1 MDGLIDPFYESCE
14 PALEPGHIWCDQPI
28 YLPARHGLKITRV
41 DPLDDSKLDYNVCG
55 RTEEI
60 FDHPPVASLKMESTE
75 GAVVAKTKRDRPVIV
90 IGGTHASELLGRE
103 DRTTHAEI
111 AMVVPVYKSEQYS
124 EAMRRRMQIYDI
136 ANVFYL
142 PAASSL
148 AFKEGFA
155 RLDHLQAVPQPSAL
169 QAPRAQAQRRRV
181 GRTHRVA
188 DDSAHGPGAHQ
199 LNDRRLPKHGHAV
212 QRVTRPR

>member
-41 DPLDDSKLDYNVCG
+41 DPSDDSKLDYKVCG

-60 FDHPPVASLKMESTE
+60 FDHAPVASLKMESTE
-75 GAVVAKTKRDRPVIV
+75 GAVVAKTKRNRPVIV
-90 IGGTHASELLGRE
+90 IGGMHASELLGRA

-111 AMVVPVYKSEQYS
+111 AMVVPVYKAEQYS
-124 EAMRRRMQIYDI
+124 DAMRRRMQTYDI

-155 RLDHLQAVPQPSAL
+155 RLDHVQAVPQARLSKHRGLKLSEDAL
-169 QAPRAQAQRRRV
+169 AALIEWLTTLLTGQAP
-181 GRTHRVA
+181 TDSMI
-188 DDSAHGPGAHQ
+188 DDYRNMVMQSK
-199 LNDRRLPKHGHAV
+199 N
-212 QRVTRPR
+212 